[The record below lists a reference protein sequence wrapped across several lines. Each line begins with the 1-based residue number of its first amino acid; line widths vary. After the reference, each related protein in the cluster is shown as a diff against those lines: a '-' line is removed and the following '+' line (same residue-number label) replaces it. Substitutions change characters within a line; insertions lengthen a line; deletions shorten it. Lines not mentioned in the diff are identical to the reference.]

1 MPLSP
6 ARDGVYDTALD
17 VVIPSAA
24 FTATTSAT
32 FNTRGAVRGLVVEVR
47 VTAVSGTTPSM
58 TVTLEDTFD
67 DGANWNLVSNVG
79 SAITAAGTTILRLN
93 AVATPT
99 TNNLRVNCAIT
110 GTTPSFTFSVKVQQI
125 RGS

>member
-6 ARDGVYDTALD
+6 AREGVFDTALD
-17 VVIPSAA
+17 VVVPSAA
-24 FTATTSAT
+24 YTATTTAN

-58 TVTLEDTFD
+58 TVTLEDSFD
-67 DGANWNLVSNVG
+67 DGVTWNNVSAVG
-79 SAITAAGTTILRLN
+79 GAITTSSVTVLRLN

-99 TNNLRVNCAIT
+99 TNNLRVNCVIT

>member
-6 ARDGVYDTALD
+6 AREGVFDTALD
-17 VVIPSAA
+17 VLIPSAA
-24 FTATTSAT
+24 FTATTSAN

-58 TVTLEDTFD
+58 TVTLEDTCD
-67 DGANWNLVSNVG
+67 DGVTWNLVSNVG
-79 SAITAAGTTILRLN
+79 SAITANGATILRLN